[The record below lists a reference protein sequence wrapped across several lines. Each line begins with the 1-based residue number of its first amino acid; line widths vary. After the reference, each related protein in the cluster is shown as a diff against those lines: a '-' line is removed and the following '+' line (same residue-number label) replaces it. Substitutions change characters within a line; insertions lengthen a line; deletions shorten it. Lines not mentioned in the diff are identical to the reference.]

1 MNMQL
6 VTCLAVSFLCGT
18 YFFGQENPW
27 KSEAFATRGGMGEEI
42 PCVFTPTIDGIEQ
55 PGEWSSAN
63 FVPFMIGQNTTM
75 IGMMHDET
83 HLYFLF
89 RGYLESQI
97 QFPEIYIDANNS
109 KDSTWQS
116 DDWWFHV
123 SATDCD
129 NMGAP
134 DVYTNCQE
142 VQTDWLG
149 VNNIQPGAPVVDT
162 VEIAIPF
169 SKIGFDPTSGN
180 PMGLA
185 FGLNNVINMVNTY
198 PQGANMHIPASWL
211 TVTVLPCFAATD
223 DLTQAD
229 FTVFPNPTNGELT
242 LQFKTPVNAQELR
255 VYSFNG
261 TLVATL
267 TLSESLKQTITL
279 PEKLQAGTYMLEIQ
293 SDHLTQHRSVVLAR

>member
-1 MNMQL
+1 MRIQL
-6 VTCLAVSFLCGT
+6 LTCLSASFLWGACL
-18 YFFGQENPW
+18 FGQESLQ
-27 KSEAFATRGGMGEEI
+27 KGTTHVIRGGMGEEI
-42 PCVFTPTIDGIEQ
+42 PCAFTPTMDGIEEA
-55 PGEWSSAN
+55 GEWSSAN
-63 FVPFMIGQNTTM
+63 FVPFMVGQNTTM

-89 RGYLESQI
+89 RGYLESEI

-169 SKIGFDPTSGN
+169 SKIGFDPSAGN

-211 TVTVLPCFAATD
+211 TVMVLPCFAATH

-229 FTVFPNPTNGELT
+229 FSVFPNPTKGELT
-242 LQFKTPVNAQELR
+242 VQLKESLNAQEVR
-255 VYSFNG
+255 IYSLDG
-261 TLVATL
+261 MLVATFTLNTSL
-267 TLSESLKQTITL
+267 TQTFTL
-279 PEKLQAGTYMLEIQ
+279 PEKLESGTYLLEIEGQ
-293 SDHLTQHRSVVLAR
+293 SHHRSIVLTR